1 MDIESDGPSN
11 DVHPYVFQKY
21 EFYKT
26 DSNNNIIYRIRK
38 QDKFLFFL
46 NGKWRVRIFR
56 KILRSKYIWFKQFK
70 LRNLLKYQYLASKV
84 SNNYSTTASWVRHE
98 NCTEKCPSKCTNEW
112 VFSKELGTGLFPLD
126 ENIKIVCGMHK

>member
-1 MDIESDGPSN
+1 MRYATLLETCCEILDIESDGPSN

-26 DSNNNIIYRIRK
+26 DPNDNIIYRIRK

-56 KILRSKYIWFKQFK
+56 KILKSKYIRFKVQIRKF
-70 LRNLLKYQYLASKV
+70 
-84 SNNYSTTASWVRHE
+84 
-98 NCTEKCPSKCTNEW
+98 TEISISGFQGE
-112 VFSKELGTGLFPLD
+112 
-126 ENIKIVCGMHK
+126 

>member
-26 DSNNNIIYRIRK
+26 DPNDNIIYRIGK

-46 NGKWRVRIFR
+46 NGKWRVSIRR
-56 KILRSKYIWFKQFK
+56 KIVKKQM
-70 LRNLLKYQYLASKV
+70 N
-84 SNNYSTTASWVRHE
+84 
-98 NCTEKCPSKCTNEW
+98 
-112 VFSKELGTGLFPLD
+112 
-126 ENIKIVCGMHK
+126 